1 MPETIKTKVGT
12 YTMKMQIYPSEA
24 QKKVLDSFFR
34 ALRIA
39 YNITFHEV
47 FQKNEM
53 VCTEPNKNGD
63 VWPDYSKMANKEW
76 RKKLIK
82 HNPLVKVAPAAALNT
97 DNGLFPNDAKK
108 AWENGMANR
117 PVDAASRK
125 DFRFYNSA
133 KPRRSFTVQIS
144 AKNLVPSPDNPKV
157 MWVTVPKVKGKIKA
171 RGFNRRLWFGKD
183 GEHTYEQ
190 AIKAGELANLLT
202 VCVSKDTCGSYYV
215 SVRFTAGNGREQ
227 YLETPVRDNT
237 EPVGIDVGIKDVA
250 ILSSGEKTEN
260 KHFKKEKDKTLRRLN
275 RQLSRRWGP
284 SNMAYRDYNRAIRE
298 ENRAAREASGK
309 NADEIPLSKPSNRY
323 LAAQRK
329 KALIE
334 RRISRKRDTYYQQ
347 ETARIARK
355 SSLIA
360 IETLHVKNMLRN
372 HKLAYA
378 LSDAAMSDFLSKL
391 KYKAERFGI
400 EVKAIGMFE
409 PSSQLCSVCGEQNP
423 NVKSLSVRQWTCPKC
438 GTKHDRDVNAAKNIL
453 KIALNGGTVE
463 DKEAAPAAEK
473 PAAEKKKT
481 GTRPPG
487 RVSYKSVSADTPEI
501 QVIYSKELSKTND
514 ARYIIINTKTHQIID
529 DAQGAGFRSL
539 SNAKNSYKAKK
550 KWSEKTKNTNK

>member
-34 ALRIA
+34 ALHIA

-47 FQKNEM
+47 FQKNEK
-53 VCTEPNKNGD
+53 VCKKPNKNGD
-63 VWPDYSKMANKEW
+63 VWPDYRKMASADW
-76 RKKLIK
+76 RHYLIEC
-82 HNPLVKVAPAAALNT
+82 NPAVGMVSSDALLKN
-97 DNGLFPNDAKK
+97 NGLFLKDAKK

-125 DFRFYNSA
+125 DFHFYNSA
-133 KPRRSFTVQIS
+133 KPRRSFTVQIHPY
-144 AKNLVPSPDNPKV
+144 NLVPSPDNPKV
-157 MWVTVPKVKGKIKA
+157 VWVTVPKVKGKIKA
-171 RGFNRRLWFGKD
+171 RGFNRKLWFGKG

-190 AIKAGELANLLT
+190 AFEAGELAKLLT

-215 SVRFTAGNGREQ
+215 SVRFTADDGNGREQ

-400 EVKAIGMFE
+400 EVKTIGMFE

-423 NVKSLSVRQWTCPKC
+423 KVKSLSVRQWTCPKC

-453 KIALNGGTVE
+453 KIALNGGTPE
-463 DKEAAPAAEK
+463 DKEAATP
-473 PAAEKKKT
+473 AEKKKT

-550 KWSEKTKNTNK
+550 KWSEKAKSTNK